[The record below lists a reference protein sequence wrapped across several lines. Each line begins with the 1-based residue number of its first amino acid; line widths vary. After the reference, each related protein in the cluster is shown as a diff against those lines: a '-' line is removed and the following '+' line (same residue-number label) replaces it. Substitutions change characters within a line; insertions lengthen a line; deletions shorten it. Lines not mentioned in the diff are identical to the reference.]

1 MYFVSVVLA
10 TASMIFTL
18 YVGILVWGIT
28 PFFVANLSGFVL
40 TVPYHA
46 SSFVSSGR
54 AILPSPTLSTRFR
67 KSVPLAF
74 LFVAVW
80 CAILIVDIFSR
91 NLEDWQTTQLHTIGA
106 TAAAG
111 AECLATGYI
120 AIRSVLDRFRT

>member
-1 MYFVSVVLA
+1 MYLVSVILA
-10 TASMIFTL
+10 TASMMFTL
-18 YVGILVWGIT
+18 YVGILIWGVT
-28 PFFVANLSGFVL
+28 PFLVANLTGFVL

-46 SSFVSSGR
+46 ASFVSSGR

-80 CAILIVDIFSR
+80 CAVLIVDIFSR
-91 NLEDWQTTQLHTIGA
+91 HLDDWQTTPLHTIGA
-106 TAAAG
+106 TAASG

-120 AIRSVLDRFRT
+120 AIRSVLDRFHT